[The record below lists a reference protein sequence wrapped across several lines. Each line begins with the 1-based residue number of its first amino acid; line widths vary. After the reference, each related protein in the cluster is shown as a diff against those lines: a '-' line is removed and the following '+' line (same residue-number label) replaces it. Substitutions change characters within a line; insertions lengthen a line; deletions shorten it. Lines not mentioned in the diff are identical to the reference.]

1 MYDGVFDN
9 QIGAAILL
17 LVVAPNLLIYM
28 VARGVNSVIISIR
41 ARNAPKLPIEIY
53 ARPQAQTPEIV
64 PPPAE
69 PVLVRPPKLSS
80 KLKSE
85 KIMDITLVLLIVLGL
100 AGYISSTLKD
110 GDMNKTLGT
119 TLLLTLPINFLG
131 MFAAFIVALTEPRS

>member
-64 PPPAE
+64 LPPAE

-100 AGYISSTLKD
+100 AGYISSTLGG
-110 GDMNKTLGT
+110 GDMNKILGMM
-119 TLLLTLPINFLG
+119 LLLTFPLNFLG
-131 MFAAFIVALTEPRS
+131 MFTAFIVALTEPRS

>member
-9 QIGAAILL
+9 QIGAVILL
-17 LVVAPNLLIYM
+17 FVVAPNLLIYT

-41 ARNAPKLPIEIY
+41 ARSAPKLPIEIY
-53 ARPQAQTPEIV
+53 AKPQAQTPEIV

-85 KIMDITLVLLIVLGL
+85 KNN
-100 AGYISSTLKD
+100 GYHASTTYSSRCGRLHKLHSRRWRHEQDFRNDAPT
-110 GDMNKTLGT
+110 NV
-119 TLLLTLPINFLG
+119 PIKLSRDVYRFYCC
-131 MFAAFIVALTEPRS
+131 VD

>member
-17 LVVAPNLLIYM
+17 FVVAPNLLIYI

-64 PPPAE
+64 LPPAE

-85 KIMDITLVLLIVLGL
+85 KIMDITLVLLIVLGCGRL
-100 AGYISSTLKD
+100 HKLHSQGRWRHEQDLRH
-110 GDMNKTLGT
+110 M
-119 TLLLTLPINFLG
+119 TLLLNT
-131 MFAAFIVALTEPRS
+131 SD

>member
-80 KLKSE
+80 GYHASTTYSSRIGRLHKL
-85 KIMDITLVLLIVLGL
+85 
-100 AGYISSTLKD
+100 
-110 GDMNKTLGT
+110 
-119 TLLLTLPINFLG
+119 
-131 MFAAFIVALTEPRS
+131 RSQGRRHEQDLRHNASLNTSDKFSRNVRCLHCYPY